1 MYQHL
6 AVAEYHFL
14 TDVLTLHFEQ
24 DMAYMYPTSTC
35 IDFLH
40 PTMPCAHLFSLLAEV
55 YHDGSKKPLLAGKH
69 LFCKEFCILLTHV
82 STETLLQ

>member
-14 TDVLTLHFEQ
+14 TDFSTLHFEQ
-24 DMAYMYPTSTC
+24 DIAYMCTTSTC

-40 PTMPCAHLFSLLAEV
+40 PTIPRT
-55 YHDGSKKPLLAGKH
+55 H
-69 LFCKEFCILLTHV
+69 LFCKEFCILLIHV